1 MRIIHIFVVLCE
13 ILFVK
18 CQIPSDNFLFGTTRS
33 NVVWF
38 LNGTKEWTDSNKKP
52 TSTGINFTQ
61 KFQGLH
67 GTSYFHAR
75 NYLVFS
81 YKGTKSIFLSD
92 ITSKINV
99 YSYIGTST
107 TVGHVA
113 VDWLSGN
120 VYWCDG
126 TFGWIGMLPLP
137 ASVERATIN
146 DKFKVV
152 VDKYLDI
159 PTGIAVEPSHQWI
172 FWTDVGKQPKIER
185 SSLEGK
191 ERNVLVL
198 HGLIRPVSITV
209 DTTSNRIYWTDPI
222 RGTIESC
229 DFYGNDRKVLRTDT
243 NAQYYGIEVY
253 KNFVFVSETSKNEIL
268 VFSDTDGSPVSD
280 PYGPGVKVSS
290 IGYYTNEN
298 QVVSNAACATKGCE
312 HICIIGS
319 DSAATCTC
327 QDGYT
332 LHTDGLQCTAETHV
346 LERSIV
352 FVNNSRICALP
363 ITYININQLLKI
375 EADCDVGGVSSGTI
389 THLAINVAGDEIYFT
404 VDTTI
409 YSQKFYQTAS
419 SIYTASSQITGLT
432 YDWAT
437 NNIYWTLSG
446 SNVIYK
452 GAISGT
458 TQTISTPSAV
468 ITLQK
473 PTYITISSLESVI
486 FAVTGENSKQIEI
499 VNLSNSSS
507 NSLQKTGLINPKW
520 LTYNSPKDRL
530 YWTDGKK
537 LGSITSA
544 GNDFKIMSI
553 GGIHVHTKHGIGVY
567 KDYLLWL
574 QSTGGSTSMYV
585 DELNSEDPIYSFA
598 LEDLSSPSMFVFY
611 DKNIQ
616 PQGNVP
622 CVKNN
627 GGCQQICFVHGYFAK
642 CDCHLGYQLQADEK
656 SCIPENIDT
665 TSFLTIDKLSN
676 RLYKVYNSTVISS
689 VDTGVISP
697 ADVAVDYKTDS
708 IVWIESSSGDSI
720 KSIKMDGTSETTI
733 TSESSRITSVDVDS
747 STSNIFYTTSSS
759 IKVFSPKDSTK
770 RSLLP
775 GLSQP
780 DHIAL
785 YPAKGQMF
793 WTEKSN
799 GQSVIKQ
806 APMDGSSEEEF
817 ARYTEDKMK
826 SPTDIVIDMTDDR
839 LIWSDAGT
847 DRVESIS
854 LSNRNDARIILSTT
868 AERPVAVDVDQQY
881 IYFIGQGQRSV
892 TRINK
897 DGTNSQVVFHSI
909 LFGRLVTIHKMT
921 ETRISEH
928 ELCKTN
934 NGQCSKLCLPSGQN
948 TRTCQCREG
957 VSISPDGKICTGDI
971 QCPDSYIDVYI
982 DNQCTRYPDVSCKY
996 ECKPGFKKNPNVTEI
1011 KCLPHGSWEIES
1023 NPLCTRILCLT
1034 SITNGNLSSTCNRF
1048 TGTKCS
1054 FTCGD
1059 GYDKVVTTME
1069 CLANGQWSEDTTSVC
1084 KLGNTETSDD
1094 GLSTGAIIGLAC
1106 GGIVLV
1112 VIAVAAI
1119 VTCQLQRMR
1128 KDSQKMKEELQVAY
1142 QRDYNSSTSGYSY
1155 TTETTTAADVEV
1167 YDEIVEDKMFTEK
1180 MQTAKALSESSS
1192 SHRYSKWPESDLPPP
1207 DYLDVVDVNHVNGRY
1222 SPFPERKS
1230 TYNSQSNAPT
1240 AEGYI
1245 RACTIDGDTNG
1256 YMTPLSSSINKSN
1269 TPSYNNHM

>member
-1 MRIIHIFVVLCE
+1 MGFIYIFVVFCE
-13 ILFVK
+13 IVFVK
-18 CQIPSDNFLFGTTRS
+18 CQIPSDNFLFGTTGS

-61 KFQGLH
+61 NFQGLH

-81 YKGTKSIFLSD
+81 YAGTKSIFLSD
-92 ITSKINV
+92 ITSKRNV
-99 YSYIGTST
+99 YSYIGTSSS
-107 TVGHVA
+107 VGHVA

-137 ASVERATIN
+137 ASVERASIN

-159 PTGIAVEPSHQWI
+159 PAGIAVEPSHQWI
-172 FWTDVGKQPKIER
+172 FWTDIGKQPKIER

-198 HGLIRPVSITV
+198 HGLILPVSITV
-209 DTTSNRIYWTDPI
+209 DTTNNRIYWTDPI

-229 DFYGNDRKVLRTDT
+229 DFYGNNRKVLRTDI

-268 VFSDTDGSPVSD
+268 VFSDTDGRQVSD
-280 PYGPGVKVSS
+280 PYGPGVKVLS

-298 QVVSNAACATKGCE
+298 QVVNNAACATKGCE

-332 LHTDGLQCTAETHV
+332 LQTNGLQCAAETQV

-352 FVNNSRICALP
+352 FVNKSKICALP
-363 ITYININQLLKI
+363 ITYINIYQHLKI
-375 EADCDVGGVSSGTI
+375 LPDCDVGGVSSGAI
-389 THLAINVAGDEIYFT
+389 THIAINVAEDAIYFT
-404 VDTTI
+404 VDTII
-409 YSQKFYQTAS
+409 YRQQFYQTAS

-432 YDWAT
+432 FDWTT
-437 NNIYWTLSG
+437 NIFYWTISE
-446 SNVIYK
+446 SNMIYK
-452 GAISGT
+452 GSISGT
-458 TQTISTPSAV
+458 TQTILNPEAV
-468 ITLQK
+468 ISLKK
-473 PTYITISSLESVI
+473 PTYITISPLESVI
-486 FAVTGENSKQIEI
+486 FAVTGEKSKQIEI
-499 VNLSNSSS
+499 VNLRNSSS
-507 NSLQKTGLINPKW
+507 NSLQNTGLINSKW
-520 LTYNSPKDRL
+520 LTYNRPKDRL
-530 YWTDGKK
+530 YWTDVGKV
-537 LGSITSA
+537 GSITSS
-544 GNDFKIMSI
+544 GNDLKIMKI
-553 GGIHVHTKHGIGVY
+553 DGANTHGIGVY

-616 PQGNVP
+616 PQRNVP

-627 GGCQQICFVHGYFAK
+627 GGCQQICVVHGYFAK
-642 CDCHLGYQLQADEK
+642 CDCHLGYQLQADEL

-665 TSFLTIDKLSN
+665 TSFLTIDQLSN
-676 RLYKVYNSTVISS
+676 RLFSVYNSTVISS
-689 VDTGVISP
+689 VDTGVIRP
-697 ADVAVDYKTDS
+697 TDVAVDYKTDS
-708 IVWIESSSGDSI
+708 IIWIESSSGSSI
-720 KSIKMDGTSETTI
+720 KSIKMDGTLETTI
-733 TSESSRITSVDVDS
+733 TSESSRTTSVDVDS
-747 STSNIFYTTSSS
+747 STSNIFYTTHDS

-770 RSLLP
+770 RSFLP

-785 YPAKGQMF
+785 YPAKRKMF

-806 APMDGSSEEEF
+806 APMDGSSKEEF

-839 LIWSDAGT
+839 LIWSDAET
-847 DRVESIS
+847 DTIERIS
-854 LSNRNDARIILSTT
+854 LSNRNDIRVIMSNTS
-868 AERPVAVDVDQQY
+868 ERPVAVDVDQQY

-892 TRINK
+892 KRINK

-909 LFGRLVTIHKMT
+909 LFGRLVTLHKMT

-928 ELCKTN
+928 ALCKTN

-957 VSISPDGKICTGDI
+957 ISISSDGKICKGDN
-971 QCPDSYIDVYI
+971 QCPDIYDNVDI
-982 DNQCTRYPDVSCKY
+982 DNQCTRYTDVSCTY
-996 ECKPGFKKNPNVTEI
+996 ECKPGFMKNPSVTEI
-1011 KCLPHGSWEIES
+1011 KCLPHGSWEMES
-1023 NPLCTRILCLT
+1023 DSLCTRIMCPNA
-1034 SITNGNLSSTCNRF
+1034 ITNGNLSSICNRF

-1054 FTCGD
+1054 FTCVD
-1059 GYDKVVTTME
+1059 GYDKLLTTLE

-1084 KLGNTETSDD
+1084 KLGNTEPTDE
-1094 GLSTGAIIGLAC
+1094 GLGTGAIIGLAC
-1106 GGIVLV
+1106 GGIVLI

-1142 QRDYNSSTSGYSY
+1142 QSQRDYNSSTSGYSY
-1155 TTETTTAADVEV
+1155 TTETTAADIEV
-1167 YDEIVEDKMFTEK
+1167 YDEIADDKMFTEK
-1180 MQTAKALSESSS
+1180 MQTATALSESTS
-1192 SHRYSKWPESDLPPP
+1192 SHRYSKWPDSDLPPP
-1207 DYLDVVDVNHVNGRY
+1207 DYLDVVDVNGRY

-1230 TYNSQSNAPT
+1230 TYNSQSPT

-1245 RACTIDGDTNG
+1245 RSCAIDGDTNG
-1256 YMTPLSSSINKSN
+1256 YMTPQSLPSSIKKSN
-1269 TPSYNNHM
+1269 TPSYNNHI